1 MLPLAMSASPIPLPP
16 ISDEQAIRNLMESW
30 MRSVASG
37 DLATVLTLMS
47 DDVVFLVAGQPP
59 VQGKQAFASA
69 FQALLPVVRID
80 TTSDTQ
86 EIQVHGDI
94 AWCWNHLNVTVTPRG
109 GGQPSRRTGYTLS
122 VLRREPA
129 GNWVVIRDANL
140 LTAG

>member
-1 MLPLAMSASPIPLPP
+1 MSAPSALPP
-16 ISDEQAIRNLMESW
+16 ISDEQAIRNLMETW
-30 MRSVASG
+30 IRATAAG
-37 DLATVLTLMS
+37 DLSTVLTLMS

-59 VQGKQAFASA
+59 MQGKHAFAAA
-69 FQALLPVVRID
+69 FQSMLPVARIEA
-80 TTSDTQ
+80 TADTQ

-94 AWCWNHLNVTVTPRG
+94 AWCWNHLVVTVTPRG
-109 GGQPSRRTGYTLS
+109 GGQISRRTGYTLC